1 MLASP
6 EPSAASAADLSPLL
20 RAVPGGAGGSERRGA
35 VPRGRLVPTQRGRA
49 ARPPGLPASAWEHAA
64 SAPGR
69 AGRGAQRW
77 EHGGTQPIAAP
88 QGTAPGWGPV
98 PDTHRVRR
106 CPVQG
111 RELGL
116 QQDGCPCAGRTR
128 AGAGAVRGPGSVA
141 PRGAEPQLCWLQ
153 PSASLVPELT
163 GVGRGRAQPPPL
175 PCGPPASRAPFAR
188 SGPCSPPPALA
199 LAVGSLLSL
208 PFLLP
213 GSLPAHGGWP
223 GPRPAHPLPAWAMP
237 WLGTAPQRVL
247 VQEPEPPALGEVP
260 APAVVGAGVRRRPL
274 ALSPLGLSP
283 ALLVGPRGRGTP
295 REEWHR
301 LPWARAGPGPAP
313 SPCPPQRRRR
323 EGDPHG
329 VLGWRRGRGSQSRLQ
344 GGVPITSA

>member
-64 SAPGR
+64 TAPGR

-98 PDTHRVRR
+98 PDTHGVRR

-116 QQDGCPCAGRTR
+116 QQDGCPRAGRTR

-175 PCGPPASRAPFAR
+175 PCGPPASRDPFAR
-188 SGPCSPPPALA
+188 TGPCSPPPALA
-199 LAVGSLLSL
+199 LAVG
-208 PFLLP
+208 PLLP
-213 GSLPAHGGWP
+213 PPRLAAGSRWV
-223 GPRPAHPLPAWAMP
+223 AW
-237 WLGTAPQRVL
+237 
-247 VQEPEPPALGEVP
+247 PPA
-260 APAVVGAGVRRRPL
+260 R
-274 ALSPLGLSP
+274 S
-283 ALLVGPRGRGTP
+283 
-295 REEWHR
+295 
-301 LPWARAGPGPAP
+301 PAP
-313 SPCPPQRRRR
+313 SVGHAVA
-323 EGDPHG
+323 GDRAATGAGAGARAPSS
-329 VLGWRRGRGSQSRLQ
+329 GRGPSA
-344 GGVPITSA
+344 GGGGCWCAASPARPLSLGAQPCAAGGATGTRNPT